1 LSWVS
6 RAATI
11 PRMWNE
17 QYLETCC
24 RSALHRL
31 VLTGAVGRPVGLKDG
46 PCLARLAATGLAEL
60 QGERYAITPAGSQ
73 RHAREVMKRPV
84 SAR

>member
-1 LSWVS
+1 VS
-6 RAATI
+6 QAATI

-31 VLTGAVGRPVGLKDG
+31 VLTGAAGRPAGLKDG

-60 QGERYAITPAGSQ
+60 RSDDRYAVTSAGSQ
-73 RHAREVMKRPV
+73 RHAQEVMKRPV
-84 SAR
+84 PAR

>member
-1 LSWVS
+1 VS
-6 RAATI
+6 QAATI
-11 PRMWNE
+11 PRMGNG

-31 VLTGAVGRPVGLKDG
+31 VLTGGAGRPPGLKDG

-60 QGERYAITPAGSQ
+60 RSDDRYAVTSAGSQ

-84 SAR
+84 PAR

>member
-1 LSWVS
+1 VS

-17 QYLETCC
+17 QYLESCC

-31 VLTGAVGRPVGLKDG
+31 VLTGAAGRPEGLKDG
-46 PCLARLAATGLAEL
+46 PCLARLADAGLAEL
-60 QGERYAITPAGSQ
+60 RGDERYAITPTGSQ

-84 SAR
+84 PAR

>member
-1 LSWVS
+1 MSQ
-6 RAATI
+6 AATI
-11 PRMWNE
+11 ARMWNE

-31 VLTGAVGRPVGLKDG
+31 VLTGGAGRPPGLKDG

-60 QGERYAITPAGSQ
+60 RSDDRYAVTSAGSQ

-84 SAR
+84 PAR